1 MQHMCTIMFN
11 LWWMTLV
18 ECDTQR
24 PLGSWDILS
33 NSNFSIDHIPLK
45 IMQRPHSESRLEE
58 ISSSIFYKSVF
69 TLEPNVWSS
78 RTDIWKGP
86 NGDWGVS
93 ENICCCR
100 RWQLQNPRWDLL
112 SWGQEGS
119 YAIDRRRTIYSN
131 ISSSGRVLYAIGE
144 PYTPHIYHQRLPSQP
159 VRGWMVEYIYRLVNM
174 YESSDKRCKGPL
186 NHRLSGFMN
195 KDWGWGDHFTATE
208 IYCFASINR
217 KDPVRSI
224 NQ

>member
-18 ECDTQR
+18 ECDTQW

-33 NSNFSIDHIPLK
+33 TSNFSIDHIPLK

-78 RTDIWKGP
+78 RTDIWKCP
-86 NGDWGVS
+86 FLQK
-93 ENICCCR
+93 ICQR
-100 RWQLQNPRWDLL
+100 SKWWLSKWKYLLLLARWQLQNPRWDLL

-119 YAIDRRRTIYSN
+119 YTIDRRRTIYSN
-131 ISSSGRVLYAIGE
+131 ISPSGRVLYDQQTK
-144 PYTPHIYHQRLPSQP
+144 YSTHIWP
-159 VRGWMVEYIYRLVNM
+159 VSHSEGKCW
-174 YESSDKRCKGPL
+174 SK
-186 NHRLSGFMN
+186 
-195 KDWGWGDHFTATE
+195 WTWA
-208 IYCFASINR
+208 
-217 KDPVRSI
+217 
-224 NQ
+224 